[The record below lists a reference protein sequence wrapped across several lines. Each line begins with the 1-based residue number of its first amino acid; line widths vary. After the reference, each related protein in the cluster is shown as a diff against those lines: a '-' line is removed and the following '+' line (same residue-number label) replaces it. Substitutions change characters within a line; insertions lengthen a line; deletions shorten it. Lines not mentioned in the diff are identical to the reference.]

1 MPNDL
6 NRNGCGNCVLGGRHY
21 LKGHSLEKDNMVK
34 NGYIYKIN
42 KKYFPIFFKESI
54 LYPFVRFYDTPKAL
68 LLKNED
74 FVDILMHAH
83 RVLVLPQL
91 YKQTKKLLKS
101 RTCVFCYFI

>member
-34 NGYIYKIN
+34 NGYIYKVN
-42 KKYFPIFFKESI
+42 KKHLPIFFKESI

-74 FVDILMHAH
+74 FVDILMLAH

-91 YKQTKKLLKS
+91 YKQTKKFVKK
-101 RTCVFCYFI
+101 